1 MKAIFLVAAGAA
13 TLLSGCTTA
22 PATAWGKANV
32 SKTEYGTDIGM
43 CTGFASGLRTDNEA
57 KTAGG
62 LDGTN
67 IPAEP
72 PKIPEPAQPNAGAPG
87 GPVPESNPNVMGA
100 NLPTGTGMYQGN
112 TPQDVVQR
120 ASSQEQARIMAA
132 KRARAEKLSSCL
144 TQRGYTEFTL
154 TAEQRQKL
162 STLKPG
168 SNEYHEYLY
177 SLGADP
183 AVVKSQST
191 PAPAK

>member
-43 CTGFASGLRTDNEA
+43 CTGFAAGHRTDNEA

-67 IPAEP
+67 VPAAP
-72 PKIPEPAQPNAGAPG
+72 PKVPQNNEPEVERPG
-87 GPVPESNPNVMGA
+87 GPNAESNPNVMGA
-100 NLPTGTGMYQGN
+100 NLPTGSGMYQNN

-120 ASSQEQARIMAA
+120 ASNQEQARIMAA
-132 KRARAEKLSSCL
+132 KRARAEALSSCL

-183 AVVKSQST
+183 AVVKGQA
-191 PAPAK
+191 APGK

>member
-1 MKAIFLVAAGAA
+1 MKVIFLVAAGAA

-22 PATAWGKANV
+22 PVTAWGKPNV

-43 CTGFASGLRTDNEA
+43 CTGFAAGQRTNNES
-57 KTAGG
+57 KTAGA

-67 IPAEP
+67 VPAAPPPRPDVEP
-72 PKIPEPAQPNAGAPG
+72 EIDRPG
-87 GPVPESNPNVMGA
+87 GPNTASNPNVMGA
-100 NLPTGTGMYQGN
+100 NLPTGSGMYQNN

-120 ASSQEQARIMAA
+120 AANQEQARIMAA

-144 TQRGYTEFTL
+144 TQRGYTEFML

-162 STLKPG
+162 STLTPG

-183 AVVKSQST
+183 AVIKSQAAP
-191 PAPAK
+191 PAPAQ